1 MLERDTQYEAFAP
14 NSPASIEGREPMGD
28 ASDVPSPSQPAA
40 PGASVVRAAV
50 DEPRGEDH
58 AVQRILQVKGR
69 RYSIRLESIF
79 WRVLEELSAADGIRL
94 NAMVRRIAEGEAVD
108 PPGNLTSRLR
118 VHCARELR
126 QRLMGAML
134 PATHRNLF
142 SIAGVAPTPCL
153 VVSSRQ
159 EILAANEPFG
169 AWFGTEARS
178 VVGHPVARHFRFRS
192 SPAFDEVWSEFGE
205 GRVIPQPVRII
216 SIVPGRV
223 RAANAI
229 LQPIPLEAQT
239 GFVSFVWL
247 RT

>member
-1 MLERDTQYEAFAP
+1 
-14 NSPASIEGREPMGD
+14 MGD
-28 ASDVPSPSQPAA
+28 ASDFPSPSQPPPEGA
-40 PGASVVRAAV
+40 PGALVAADV
-50 DEPRGEDH
+50 PRSGEDR

-69 RYSIRLESIF
+69 RYSIRLEPVF

-94 NAMVRRIAEGEAVD
+94 NALVRRIAEAEAAD
-108 PPGNLTSRLR
+108 PSGNLTSRLR
-118 VHCARELR
+118 VYCARELR
-126 QRLMGAML
+126 QRLMGTML
-134 PATHRNLF
+134 PATHRSLF
-142 SIAGVAPTPCL
+142 NIAEVVPTPCL
-153 VVSSRQ
+153 VVSARQ

-169 AWFGTEARS
+169 AWFGTEARA

-192 SPAFDEVWSEFGE
+192 APAFDEVWAEFGE
-205 GRVIPQPVRII
+205 GRVAPQPVRII

-223 RAANAI
+223 RAANAT